1 MNFEDRFSEAQR
13 RQWSAFMEASHPE
26 INTQAAHLLD
36 DFRLVSHQLYRLSET
51 NLEESGLSYAQYGVL
66 MNLRFCEWSGKCDG
80 LNPSEIS
87 AKQGTSRNTI
97 SSLIRSL
104 EENGLIERQLDMDDR
119 RRFNIHLTDAGREKT
134 IHQSSDH
141 VELINQ
147 LFAVLTTEEME
158 IFSTLLEKLSQR
170 ARILKE

>member
-1 MNFEDRFSEAQR
+1 MESENRFSEDRR
-13 RQWSAFMEASHPE
+13 RQWSTFMRSSHPE
-26 INTQAAHLLD
+26 INAQAAQLMD
-36 DFRLVSHQLYRLSET
+36 DFRLVSHQIYRLSEI
-51 NLEESGLSYAQYGVL
+51 NLEESGLSYAQYRVL
-66 MNLRFCEWSGKCDG
+66 MLLRFCEWTGKCDG

-104 EENGLIERQLDMDDR
+104 EENGLIERHLDVNDR

-134 IHQSSDH
+134 VTQSSDH

-147 LFAVLTTEEME
+147 LFAVLSTEEME
-158 IFSTLLEKLSQR
+158 ILSTLLQKLSQR
-170 ARILKE
+170 AATLKE